1 MTEASLPGGYR
12 GAVTDIF
19 REARAS
25 IPPVRSVTARRVTL
39 TLPTPVILGEYVIRA
54 RSYAVVTVELMDG
67 SRGTTFAIDR
77 GTPVADSVTALI
89 AEPYRAMF
97 DGDPVA
103 TFDSLLRA
111 MSPALSSGAS
121 MRGLSLVDLATHDAI
136 ARHKGVSVAEHCGAV
151 PRVFPRWAVVGYPPS
166 RGPEDIAWEVT
177 AAVAAGAV
185 GVKLPLG
192 SSPALTRERLIAAIG
207 ASSVPVAT
215 DLAWSCRTPQDVL
228 SIVGG
233 LNLAWVEDPMLPG
246 SLQQLRELR
255 GMLDVPLA
263 SGDDEANLY
272 HPRAFLATGAVDIV
286 RLDATCNGGLS
297 RLLLLDEELVAGGFP
312 VSWHVY
318 DPIHSQ
324 IAAIM
329 TAPTF
334 AVEYSAP
341 GCSVDP
347 LAELILDRYDPT
359 APGNAIGFGMIV
371 PDLPDVSPALG
382 GPPRWRPAV
391 DIQR

>member
-1 MTEASLPGGYR
+1 MTDLLQEGK
-12 GAVTDIF
+12 
-19 REARAS
+19 AS
-25 IPPVRSVTARRVTL
+25 IPGVGSVVARRVTL
-39 TLPTPVILGEYVIRA
+39 TLPTPVVLGQYVIRA
-54 RSYAVVTVELMDG
+54 RSYAIVTVDLVDG
-67 SRGTTFAIDR
+67 SRGRAFAIDR

-89 AEPYRAMF
+89 AEPYREFF
-97 DGDPVA
+97 DGNPVS

-121 MRGLSLVDLATHDAI
+121 MRGLSLVDLAAHDAI
-136 ARHKGVSVAEHCGAV
+136 ARHKGLSVAEHCGATPSAV
-151 PRVFPRWAVVGYPPS
+151 PRWAVVGYPPS

-192 SSPALTRERLIAAIG
+192 STPELTRERLEAAIG
-207 ASSVPVAT
+207 VGSVPVAV

-228 SIVGG
+228 SIVDG
-233 LNLAWVEDPMLPG
+233 LELAWVEDPMLPG
-246 SLQQLRELR
+246 SLDQLRELR
-255 GMLDVPLA
+255 RLLQVPLA

-272 HPRAFLATGAVDIV
+272 HPRAFLATGAVDIL

-297 RLLLLDEELVAGGFP
+297 RLLLLNEELVQGGYP

-324 IAAIM
+324 VAAIID
-329 TAPTF
+329 APTF
-334 AVEYSAP
+334 SVEYSAP

-347 LAELILDRYDPT
+347 LAEMILDEYDPA
-359 APGNAIGFGMIV
+359 APANAVGFGMIV
-371 PDLPDVSPALG
+371 PDLPDVSSALP
-382 GPPRWRPAV
+382 GPPRWCPAV
-391 DIQR
+391 NIPR